1 MFQWHT
7 LMTYHKMLLHY
18 IPVWHMLYIYDIH
31 SWHNDSMTYSM
42 IYTKRL
48 CVNDIFNDICSSW
61 HTCMTHNND
70 IPPNIHDIW
79 NPGIVM
85 VPKHSWHTLM
95 TYAYVIRYV
104 IVIFRYVMAAYV
116 IKSTRICHST
126 REFTDVWSTI
136 IWIQIL
142 TRVKQ
147 SHHAQYRQNNAE
159 NCKDVQILH
168 QKTNNPNP
176 TDTQFRDPQ
185 HKLSRGENAY
195 SNYAF
200 DDGPVCEAFILKN
213 AKNVEF
219 VESPWI

>member
-42 IYTKRL
+42 TYTKRL

-61 HTCMTHNND
+61 HTCMTYNND

-126 REFTDVWSTI
+126 REFTDVVGLQPALTK
-136 IWIQIL
+136 IL
-142 TRVKQ
+142 QKLYLSCLKTRW
-147 SHHAQYRQNNAE
+147 
-159 NCKDVQILH
+159 
-168 QKTNNPNP
+168 QKL
-176 TDTQFRDPQ
+176 FVLAGGMPQ
-185 HKLSRGENAY
+185 AR
-195 SNYAF
+195 
-200 DDGPVCEAFILKN
+200 I
-213 AKNVEF
+213 
-219 VESPWI
+219 